1 MAMKNQYFGDTRDL
15 FKYDLVLEL
24 LLETELRRFTFVPM
38 LTRDEETSDGGK
50 TDYTKAKAGTRRQ
63 FLRRFLEDCVR
74 DGRRNI
80 GELEKLFRD
89 SEQLAGFKLEIH
101 GKATYFTHEDR
112 ERYFSSIGEEHLT
125 RSIIVVDPDNGLEV
139 KGSRGR
145 MEKYVRYEEIRD
157 LYRRMDDRSVLVVF
171 QFIPRVKR
179 SEFFSRICG
188 RIRREA
194 AGESLVQFISDNQV
208 VFFMLTKR
216 DAVHRAI
223 EEAVTSYAQ
232 NYVLIS
238 GEH

>member
-1 MAMKNQYFGDTRDL
+1 MKNQYFGDTRDL

-24 LLETELRRFTFVPM
+24 LLETELRRFTFIPM
-38 LTRDEETSDGGK
+38 LTRDEKTSNGGK
-50 TDYTKAKAGTRRQ
+50 TDYAKAKVKAGTRRQ

-80 GELEKLFRD
+80 GELERLFRD
-89 SEQLAGFKLEIH
+89 IEQLAGFKLEIH

-139 KGSRGR
+139 KSSRGR

-171 QFIPRVKR
+171 QYIPRMKR
-179 SEFFSRICG
+179 SEFFPRICR
-188 RIRREA
+188 RIRTEA
-194 AGESLVQFISDNQV
+194 AGDSPVQFVSDKQV

-223 EEAVTSYAQ
+223 
-232 NYVLIS
+232 
-238 GEH
+238 